1 MIQRLVSSSIR
12 TSFLPALF
20 TLCFIN
26 SVFAA
31 DWQIPYEKGSA
42 ADTILTFEQQGSID
56 APLPQLFGGLN
67 HVLVSTKASICG
79 WSLQAAGSVAFGKFV
94 PPHLAHTGSSNAQ
107 IQLIDKTLKFN
118 IMTRGVSDLSGA
130 IPSMSWNASSL
141 IIESTEWM
149 TPGTRYAYRFDFTLN
164 DTLLNTYPDLFD
176 SIKLTIG
183 FGEETPVYN
192 QSLKELL
199 GVDNMTSSSSTV
211 TVPFD
216 YTPTVGPIEISWK
229 ANMNITDSHLFIL
242 GDGTHSLF
250 ELNNSF
256 ILFESIPEP
265 SLSTLLAGGVV
276 SLCLLGYRTR
286 KQTAPITPPASR
298 ETRLL

>member
-1 MIQRLVSSSIR
+1 MIQRLVSPPIR

-20 TLCFIN
+20 TLCFIS
-26 SVFAA
+26 SVFAS
-31 DWQIPYEKGSA
+31 DWQIPYEEGSTTE
-42 ADTILTFEQQGSID
+42 TILSFGQQGSID
-56 APLPQLFGGLN
+56 APLPQLAGGLY
-67 HVLVSTKASICG
+67 HIIVSTKASIGG
-79 WSLQAAGSVAFGKFV
+79 WSLQTAGAVAYGKFV
-94 PPHLAHTGSSNAQ
+94 LPILTHTGSSNAQ

-130 IPSMSWNASSL
+130 TPPMSWNASSL
-141 IIESTEWM
+141 IIESTEWT
-149 TPGTRYAYRFDFTLN
+149 TPGTSYAYRFDFTLN
-164 DTLLNTYPDLFD
+164 DALLNTYPDLFD
-176 SIKLTIG
+176 SINLTIA

-199 GVDNMTSSSSTV
+199 GVENITSSSSTV

-216 YTPTVGPIEISWK
+216 YTPAVGPIEIFWK

-250 ELNNSF
+250 ELGNSF

-265 SLSTLLAGGVV
+265 SLSILLAGGAA

-286 KQTAPITPPASR
+286 KQTALITPPASC